1 MSGRTQRCDCVLW
14 ETKSEPE
21 APIGDGCSIGVL
33 ERFLAIEP
41 VKVVRRSVT
50 FEVWPDG
57 VIVFEVLTV
66 ALDLD

>member
-1 MSGRTQRCDCVLW
+1 VLW

-21 APIGDGCSIGVL
+21 ALIGDGCSIGVL
-33 ERFLAIEP
+33 ERFLALEP
-41 VKVVRRSVT
+41 KVVRRSVT
-50 FEVWPDG
+50 FEFWPDG